1 MDCILS
7 CILMDCCPVPPCLM
21 DCILSC
27 ILIDCYP
34 LLHCLHIVLHPIL
47 HFYGLLPYSS
57 WPSGLHPLL
66 HFQNEE
72 NERISLFN
80 QSLENERQQFQRQED
95 ELRRKHREAIFQK
108 VSLSYFYHL
117 VCKNWRLCWG
127 WGDWSACFFWSTTVP
142 YFVSKCWNLEF
153 TYCQIHSFYIVEK
166 LQVLA

>member
-1 MDCILS
+1 
-7 CILMDCCPVPPCLM
+7 M

-34 LLHCLHIVLHPIL
+34 LLHCLHIVLHPLL

-117 VCKNWRLCWG
+117 VCKN
-127 WGDWSACFFWSTTVP
+127 
-142 YFVSKCWNLEF
+142 
-153 TYCQIHSFYIVEK
+153 
-166 LQVLA
+166 